1 MLQSLPT
8 THLPSLL
15 PHELPS
21 SDSGIPF
28 TLPTASV
35 SLQL

>member
-8 THLPSLL
+8 ALPS

-21 SDSGIPF
+21 YSGIPF
-28 TLPTASV
+28 TLPPDSV

>member
-8 THLPSLL
+8 ILPS

-21 SDSGIPF
+21 SYSGIPF
-28 TLPTASV
+28 TLPTDS
-35 SLQL
+35 SQL